1 MPKGSPRKG
10 SAWDKPGINE
20 PFEQAQR
27 AKAQRLEFAEVDGAS
42 PEKLA
47 VLTKITTSSISA
59 ATKNSMRKDALDVM
73 RRMRDLEANPVDA
86 SALKKCAKCKHPRG
100 SPSPAC
106 DAAVFAWAR

>member
-1 MPKGSPRKG
+1 MEQARHQR
-10 SAWDKPGINE
+10 A
-20 PFEQAQR
+20 FEQAQR

-73 RRMRDLEANPVDA
+73 RRMRDLEANPVDP